1 MSDADDKAR
10 EAAARGLPDWAQ
22 GWVPLRAAVTPQ
34 LGWARA
40 DASIYVPPVIG
51 HIANAARAQLEYRM
65 PDDDEAKLR
74 VQALLPPAEA
84 DDAPD
89 TSASAASAPKAG
101 VAVASALAEP
111 AAPPTVCMP
120 AKPTKP
126 TKPARRLQGVRVR
139 VIADEALVR
148 YNADVELLSKRKYKD
163 DAKADRE
170 LATALLQRGGRRTVV
185 LGRRWQEGLNRLA
198 EEMPNFAA
206 VIEHV
211 RMSCALVQITGRPLR
226 IAPILLAGNPW
237 LGKTLFATMM
247 ADVLG
252 VPRFVLALESAET
265 TSTLTGSDKHWANT
279 EPGQLFRH
287 IVLGEVANPLIVL
300 DELDKAT
307 KGSGSS
313 SGYRPATALLG
324 PLEPV
329 TARVLRD
336 KSADLCFDASHVI
349 YIATANRPSSIEGS
363 LLSRF
368 KRFDIEAPDAR
379 TAVVIARSVA
389 KSVLVE
395 FGLERRFRP
404 ITGEVLQQFALTGS
418 PRIQRQVL
426 EPAIGRAVCDGRWA
440 LRVQDLWEL
449 ADRNEHGSGP
459 GGALQ

>member
-1 MSDADDKAR
+1 MSYADDKAR

-22 GWVPLRAAVTPQ
+22 GWVPLRVAMTPQ
-34 LGWARA
+34 LGRARA
-40 DASIYVPPVIG
+40 DASIFVPPVIG

-65 PDDDEAKLR
+65 ADDDEAKLR

-84 DDAPD
+84 NDAPD
-89 TSASAASAPKAG
+89 TPASAASAPKVD
-101 VAVASALAEP
+101 VAVAAALAEP
-111 AAPPTVCMP
+111 ATPPTVSKP
-120 AKPTKP
+120 AKP

-148 YNADVELLSKRKYKD
+148 YKADVELLSKRKYKD

-170 LATALLQRGGRRTVV
+170 LAAALLQRGGRRTVV

-198 EEMPNFAA
+198 EEMPNFSA

-211 RMSCALVQITGRPLR
+211 RMGCALVQITGRPLR
-226 IAPILLAGNPW
+226 IAPILLAGNPG
-237 LGKTLFATMM
+237 LGKTLFATRL
-247 ADVLG
+247 ADALG

-265 TSTLTGSDKHWANT
+265 MSTLAGSDKHWANT

-287 IVLGEVANPLIVL
+287 IVLGEVANPLFVL

-313 SGYRPATALLG
+313 SGYHPATALLG

-349 YIATANRPSSIEGS
+349 YIATANRLSSIEGS

-368 KRFDIEAPDAR
+368 KLFYIEAPDAR

-404 ITGEVLQQFALTGS
+404 ITGEVLQQLALTGS